1 MPLASNDYSG
11 EQGRW
16 SLGAASRRLFA
27 RGNTF
32 LGTEA
37 PILCGAMTWVSTP
50 RLVAAV
56 TRAGGFGALA
66 GGNMPTALLD
76 ETIEETRAL
85 VGERPFAVN
94 VITLGPA
101 YQEHLVVL
109 EKNPP
114 PVVVFAGGL
123 PRDTEIARMKATGA
137 KVMCF
142 ASTESLAR
150 RLLAF
155 GTDALILEGTES
167 GGHVGPVGLSILL
180 QQVLFHFGD
189 EVPIFVAGGIGTG
202 RLMAHLLMMGAS
214 GVQMGTRFA
223 VARECETHPRFKEAL
238 FRAAAREAQAT
249 GQFDPALHVVAV
261 RALRNEGT
269 RDFERL
275 QLNLIAMLQSGK
287 IAHED
292 AQAQVENFWIGG
304 LRRAAMDGDVEH
316 GSVMAGQSVGL
327 VSREE
332 TVQEIIDSMVH
343 DCDAEIARCKD
354 QLS

>member
-1 MPLASNDYSG
+1 MPSVLP
-11 EQGRW
+11 
-16 SLGAASRRLFA
+16 SRGLSPTATRLFA
-27 RGNTF
+27 RGNEF
-32 LGTEA
+32 LGTQV

-56 TRAGGFGALA
+56 TQAGGFGALA
-66 GGNMPTALLD
+66 GGNMPAEVLD
-76 ETIEETRAL
+76 RTVGETCGL
-85 VGERPFAVN
+85 VGARPFAVN

-101 YQEHLVVL
+101 YQSHLDVL

-114 PVVVFAGGL
+114 PIVVFAGGL

-142 ASTESLAR
+142 ASTEALAK

-155 GTDALILEGTES
+155 GTDALILEGTEA
-167 GGHVGPVGLSILL
+167 GGHVGPVCLTVLL
-180 QQVLFHFGD
+180 QQVLFHFGG

-202 RLMAHLLMMGAS
+202 RLMAHLLMMGAA

-223 VARECETHPRFKEAL
+223 VARECETHPGFKEAL
-238 FRAAAREAQAT
+238 YRAAAREAQAT
-249 GQFDPALHVVAV
+249 GQFDPSLHVVAV

-275 QLNLIAMLQSGK
+275 QLDLIAMLQSGK
-287 IAHED
+287 ISHED

-304 LRRAAMDGDVEH
+304 LRRAAVDGDVEH

-332 TVQEIIDSMVH
+332 SVQEIMDGMVR
-343 DCDAEIARCKD
+343 DCEAEFTRCREA
-354 QLS
+354 LV

>member
-1 MPLASNDYSG
+1 MPLASN
-11 EQGRW
+11 ENEARNARRA
-16 SLGAASRRLFA
+16 LTEPTRRLFA
-27 RGNTF
+27 RGNAF
-32 LGTEA
+32 LGTQA

-50 RLVAAV
+50 KLVAAV

-66 GGNMPTALLD
+66 GGNMPSALLD
-76 ETIEETRAL
+76 QAIGETRTL
-85 VGERPFAVN
+85 TGGRPFAVN

-101 YQEHLVVL
+101 YQNHLDVL
-109 EKNPP
+109 ERNPP

-155 GTDALILEGTES
+155 GTDALILEGTEA
-167 GGHVGPVGLSILL
+167 GGHVGPVCLAVLL

-202 RLMAHLLMMGAS
+202 RLMAHLLMLGAA

-275 QLNLIAMLQSGK
+275 QLDLIAMLQSGK
-287 IAHED
+287 IAHAD

-304 LRRAAMDGDVEH
+304 LRRAAVDGDVEH
-316 GSVMAGQSVGL
+316 GSVMAG
-327 VSREE
+327 
-332 TVQEIIDSMVH
+332 
-343 DCDAEIARCKD
+343 
-354 QLS
+354 

>member
-1 MPLASNDYSG
+1 MPSASNS
-11 EQGRW
+11 
-16 SLGAASRRLFA
+16 SLNPTTRRLFA
-27 RGNTF
+27 RGNAF
-32 LGTEA
+32 LGTEV

-50 RLVAAV
+50 NLVAAV

-66 GGNMPTALLD
+66 GGNMPAEVLD
-76 ETIEETRAL
+76 RTIGETRAL
-85 VGERPFAVN
+85 VGDRPFAVN

-101 YQEHLVVL
+101 YQSHLDVL
-109 EKNPP
+109 AKNPP

-167 GGHVGPVGLSILL
+167 GGHVGPVCLTVLL
-180 QQVLFHFGD
+180 QQVLFHFAE

-202 RLMAHLLMMGAS
+202 RLMAHLMMMGAA

-223 VARECETHPRFKEAL
+223 VARECETHPQFKEA
-238 FRAAAREAQAT
+238 FYCAAARDAQAT

-275 QLNLIAMLQSGK
+275 QLDLIAMIQSGK
-287 IAHED
+287 ISPAD
-292 AQAQVENFWIGG
+292 AQAQIENFWIGG
-304 LRRAAMDGDVEH
+304 LRRAAVDGDVEH

-343 DCDAEIARCKD
+343 DCDAEIARCKEL
-354 QLS
+354 LS

>member
-1 MPLASNDYSG
+1 MSD
-11 EQGRW
+11 QTTQ
-16 SLGAASRRLFA
+16 RLFA
-27 RGNTF
+27 RGNAF
-32 LGTEA
+32 LGTNV

-56 TRAGGFGALA
+56 TKAGGFGALA
-66 GGNMPTALLD
+66 GGNLSAEMLD
-76 ETIEETRAL
+76 QTIEETRGL
-85 VGERPFAVN
+85 VGDRPFAVN

-101 YQEHLVVL
+101 YHTHLEVL

-123 PRDTEIARMKATGA
+123 PRDTEITRMKATGA

-150 RLLAF
+150 RLIAF

-167 GGHVGPVGLSILL
+167 GGHVGPVGLPILL
-180 QQVLFHFGD
+180 QQVLFHFA

-202 RLMAHLLMMGAS
+202 RLMAHLLMMGAA

-223 VARECETHPRFKEAL
+223 VARECETHPHFKEAL
-238 FRAAAREAQAT
+238 FRAAAREAQT
-249 GQFDPALHVVAV
+249 SGQFDPSLHVVAV
-261 RALRNEGT
+261 RTLRNEGT
-269 RDFERL
+269 RDFEKL
-275 QLNLIAMLQSGK
+275 QLDLIAMLQSGK
-287 IAHED
+287 ISHDD

-304 LRRAAMDGDVEH
+304 LRRAAVDGDVEH

-332 TVQEIIDSMVH
+332 TVQEIIDSMIH
-343 DCDAEIARCKD
+343 DCEGEIRRCRT
-354 QLS
+354 LLG

>member
-1 MPLASNDYSG
+1 MPSASNS
-11 EQGRW
+11 
-16 SLGAASRRLFA
+16 SLNPTTRRLFA
-27 RGNTF
+27 RGNAF
-32 LGTEA
+32 LGTEV

-50 RLVAAV
+50 NLVAAV

-66 GGNMPTALLD
+66 GGNMPAEVLD
-76 ETIEETRAL
+76 RTIGETRAL
-85 VGERPFAVN
+85 VGDRSFAVN

-101 YQEHLVVL
+101 YQSHLDVL
-109 EKNPP
+109 AKNPP

-150 RLLAF
+150 RLLSF

-167 GGHVGPVGLSILL
+167 GGHVGPVCLTVLL
-180 QQVLFHFGD
+180 QQVLFHFAE

-202 RLMAHLLMMGAS
+202 RLMAHLMMMGAA

-223 VARECETHPRFKEAL
+223 VARECETHPQFKEA
-238 FRAAAREAQAT
+238 FYCAAARDAQAT

-275 QLNLIAMLQSGK
+275 QLDLIAMIQSGK
-287 IAHED
+287 ISPAD
-292 AQAQVENFWIGG
+292 AQAQIENFWIGG
-304 LRRAAMDGDVEH
+304 LRRAAVDGDVEH

-343 DCDAEIARCKD
+343 DCDAEIARCKEL
-354 QLS
+354 LS

>member
-1 MPLASNDYSG
+1 
-11 EQGRW
+11 
-16 SLGAASRRLFA
+16 
-27 RGNTF
+27 
-32 LGTEA
+32 
-37 PILCGAMTWVSTP
+37 MTWVSTP
-50 RLVAAV
+50 NLVAAV

-66 GGNMPTALLD
+66 GGNMPAEVLD
-76 ETIEETRAL
+76 RTIGETRAL
-85 VGERPFAVN
+85 VGDRSFAVN

-101 YQEHLVVL
+101 YQSHLDVL
-109 EKNPP
+109 AKNPP

-150 RLLAF
+150 RLLSF

-167 GGHVGPVGLSILL
+167 GGHVGPVCLTVLL
-180 QQVLFHFGD
+180 QQVLFHFAE

-202 RLMAHLLMMGAS
+202 RLMAHLMMMGAA

-223 VARECETHPRFKEAL
+223 VARECETHPQFKEA
-238 FRAAAREAQAT
+238 FYCAAARDAQAT

-275 QLNLIAMLQSGK
+275 QLDLIAMIQSGK
-287 IAHED
+287 ISPAD
-292 AQAQVENFWIGG
+292 AQAQIENFWIGG
-304 LRRAAMDGDVEH
+304 LRRAAVDGDVEH

-343 DCDAEIARCKD
+343 DCDAEIARCKEL
-354 QLS
+354 LS

>member
-1 MPLASNDYSG
+1 MPSASNS
-11 EQGRW
+11 
-16 SLGAASRRLFA
+16 SLNPTTRRLFA
-27 RGNTF
+27 RGNAF
-32 LGTEA
+32 LGTEV

-50 RLVAAV
+50 KLVAAV
-56 TRAGGFGALA
+56 TQAGGFGALA
-66 GGNMPTALLD
+66 GGNMPAEVLD
-76 ETIEETRAL
+76 RTIGETRAL
-85 VGERPFAVN
+85 VGDRSFAVN

-101 YQEHLVVL
+101 YQSHLDVL
-109 EKNPP
+109 AKNPP

-150 RLLAF
+150 RLLSF

-167 GGHVGPVGLSILL
+167 GGHVGPVCLTVLL
-180 QQVLFHFGD
+180 QQVLFHFAD

-202 RLMAHLLMMGAS
+202 RLMAHLMMMGAA

-223 VARECETHPRFKEAL
+223 VARECETHPQFKEA
-238 FRAAAREAQAT
+238 FYCAAARDAQAT

-275 QLNLIAMLQSGK
+275 QLDLIAMIQSGK
-287 IAHED
+287 ISPAD
-292 AQAQVENFWIGG
+292 AQAQIENFWIGG
-304 LRRAAMDGDVEH
+304 LRRAAVDGDVEH

-343 DCDAEIARCKD
+343 DCDAEIARCKEL
-354 QLS
+354 LS

>member
-1 MPLASNDYSG
+1 MPSASNS
-11 EQGRW
+11 
-16 SLGAASRRLFA
+16 SLNPTTRRLFA
-27 RGNTF
+27 RGNAF
-32 LGTEA
+32 LGTQV

-50 RLVAAV
+50 HLVAAV
-56 TRAGGFGALA
+56 TQAGGFGALA
-66 GGNMPTALLD
+66 GGNMPAEVLD
-76 ETIEETRAL
+76 RTIGETRAL
-85 VGERPFAVN
+85 VGDRSFAVN

-101 YQEHLVVL
+101 YQSHLDVL
-109 EKNPP
+109 AKNPP

-150 RLLAF
+150 RLLSF

-167 GGHVGPVGLSILL
+167 GGHVGPVCLTVLL
-180 QQVLFHFGD
+180 QQVLFHFAE

-202 RLMAHLLMMGAS
+202 RLMAHLMMMGAA

-223 VARECETHPRFKEAL
+223 VARECETHPQFKEA
-238 FRAAAREAQAT
+238 FYCAAARDAQAT

-275 QLNLIAMLQSGK
+275 QLDLIAMIQSGK
-287 IAHED
+287 ISPAD
-292 AQAQVENFWIGG
+292 AQAQIENFWIGG
-304 LRRAAMDGDVEH
+304 LRRAAVDGDVEH

-343 DCDAEIARCKD
+343 DCDAEIARCKEL
-354 QLS
+354 LS

>member
-1 MPLASNDYSG
+1 MSD
-11 EQGRW
+11 QTTQ
-16 SLGAASRRLFA
+16 RLFA
-27 RGNTF
+27 RGNDF
-32 LGTEA
+32 LGTTV
-37 PILCGAMTWVSTP
+37 PVLCGAMTWVSTP

-56 TRAGGFGALA
+56 TKAGGFGALA
-66 GGNMPTALLD
+66 GGNLSAEMLD
-76 ETIEETRAL
+76 QTIGETRGL
-85 VGERPFAVN
+85 VGGRPFAVN

-101 YQEHLVVL
+101 YHTHLEVL

-150 RLLAF
+150 RLIAF

-167 GGHVGPVGLSILL
+167 GGHVGPVGLPILL
-180 QQVLFHFGD
+180 QQVLFHFA

-202 RLMAHLLMMGAS
+202 RLMAHLLMMGAA

-223 VARECETHPRFKEAL
+223 VARECETHPHFKEAL
-238 FRAAAREAQAT
+238 FRAAAREAQT
-249 GQFDPALHVVAV
+249 SGQFDPSLHVVAV
-261 RALRNEGT
+261 RTLRNEGT
-269 RDFERL
+269 RDFEKL
-275 QLNLIAMLQSGK
+275 QLDLIAMLQSGK
-287 IAHED
+287 ISHDD

-304 LRRAAMDGDVEH
+304 LRRAAVDSDVEH

-343 DCDAEIARCKD
+343 DCEGEIRRCRA
-354 QLS
+354 LLA

>member
-1 MPLASNDYSG
+1 MPSALTDHLS
-11 EQGRW
+11 
-16 SLGAASRRLFA
+16 AATRRLFA
-27 RGNTF
+27 RGNAF
-32 LGTEA
+32 LGTEI

-50 RLVAAV
+50 QLVSAV
-56 TRAGGFGALA
+56 TKAGGFGALA
-66 GGNMPTALLD
+66 GGNMPSELLD
-76 ETIEETRAL
+76 KTIGETREL
-85 VGERPFAVN
+85 VGERAFAVN
-94 VITLGPA
+94 VITLGPS
-101 YQEHLVVL
+101 YQDHLSVL

-114 PVVVFAGGL
+114 PIVVFAGGL
-123 PRDTEIARMKATGA
+123 PRDTEIARMKSVGA

-167 GGHVGPVGLSILL
+167 GGHVGPVCLTVLL
-180 QQVLFHFGD
+180 QQVLFHFA
-189 EVPIFVAGGIGTG
+189 ETPIFVAGGIGTG
-202 RLMAHLLMMGAS
+202 RLMAHLMMLGAA

-223 VARECETHPRFKEAL
+223 VARECETHPRFKEAF
-238 FRAAAREAQAT
+238 FRAAARDAQAT

-275 QLNLIAMLQSGK
+275 QLDLIAMLHAGR
-287 IAHED
+287 IPHDE

-304 LRRAAMDGDVEH
+304 LRRAAVDGDVEH

-327 VSREE
+327 VSHEE
-332 TVQEIIDSMVH
+332 SVQEIIDSMTQE
-343 DCDAEIARCKD
+343 CDAEVVRCRRLLD
-354 QLS
+354 

>member
-1 MPLASNDYSG
+1 MPSASNS
-11 EQGRW
+11 
-16 SLGAASRRLFA
+16 SLNPTTRRLFA
-27 RGNTF
+27 RGNAF
-32 LGTEA
+32 LGTEV

-50 RLVAAV
+50 KLVAAV
-56 TRAGGFGALA
+56 TQAGGFGALA
-66 GGNMPTALLD
+66 GGNMPAEVLD
-76 ETIEETRAL
+76 RTIGETRAL
-85 VGERPFAVN
+85 VGDRSFAVN

-101 YQEHLVVL
+101 YQSHLDVL
-109 EKNPP
+109 AKNPP

-150 RLLAF
+150 RLLSF

-167 GGHVGPVGLSILL
+167 GGHVGPVCLTVLL
-180 QQVLFHFGD
+180 QQVLFHFAE

-202 RLMAHLLMMGAS
+202 RLMAHLMMMGAA

-223 VARECETHPRFKEAL
+223 VARECETHPQFKEA
-238 FRAAAREAQAT
+238 FYCAAARDAQAT

-275 QLNLIAMLQSGK
+275 QLDLIAMIQSGK
-287 IAHED
+287 ISPAD
-292 AQAQVENFWIGG
+292 AQAQIENFWIGG
-304 LRRAAMDGDVEH
+304 LRRAAVDGDVEH

-343 DCDAEIARCKD
+343 DCDAEIARCKEL
-354 QLS
+354 LS